1 MAQTVRSPALR
12 QRSARPADPGTH
24 APRRCA
30 FIGTRGDRA
39 IGLLMCRKG
48 FRPSC
53 RRRRSR
59 CWTCCCRRSAPSGRG
74 SWPAGRW
81 SASDSGC
88 WSEFY
93 RVKADTALVR
103 GHLARNG
110 FAISC
115 ALAGMAGLTTAGT
128 SPLSRCP
135 PNPLRGGEH
144 RARQHSEFPGRY
156 SPSFLA
162 LDHCPHQCLAVS
174 EERHRHPARK
184 QQ

>member
-1 MAQTVRSPALR
+1 MKLVSATCSTQPTSKTVDGQPRGHRLYREPGRRHFMAQTVRSPALR
-12 QRSARPADPGTH
+12 QRSARPADPGTR

-128 SPLSRCP
+128 GPLSRCP
-135 PNPLRGGEH
+135 RDPLRAASIAH
-144 RARQHSEFPGRY
+144 DNQ
-156 SPSFLA
+156 
-162 LDHCPHQCLAVS
+162 
-174 EERHRHPARK
+174 
-184 QQ
+184 